1 MATTRKAPSVNSRAA
16 TYPIFDAHHPM
27 DKIIRREFTGS
38 WLLFGALA
46 LTGIGLPFAVL
57 YLINSTVEIH
67 TEVKNGEEAFDQIR
81 RRS

>member
-1 MATTRKAPSVNSRAA
+1 
-16 TYPIFDAHHPM
+16 M

-38 WLLFGALA
+38 WLLFVILA

-57 YLINSTVEIH
+57 YLINSTIEIH
-67 TEVKNGEEAFDQIR
+67 TSVKYGEEAFDQIK